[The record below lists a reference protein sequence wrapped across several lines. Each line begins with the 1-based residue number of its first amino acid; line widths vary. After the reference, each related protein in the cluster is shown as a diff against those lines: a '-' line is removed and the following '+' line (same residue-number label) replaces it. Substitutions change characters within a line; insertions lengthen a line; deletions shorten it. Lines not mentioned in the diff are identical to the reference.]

1 MQIWRGRWASFEEGS
16 LGTCHENVFF
26 VHVFFLVPAQESNQP
41 NSKGWHPKAVQALG
55 GIPYLGGGLTCFFI
69 INPDPWANDP
79 S

>member
-1 MQIWRGRWASFEEGS
+1 M
-16 LGTCHENVFF
+16 
-26 VHVFFLVPAQESNQP
+26 PAQEFKQR

-69 INPDPWANDP
+69 MNPDPWANDP